1 MIAIELMAVGKK
13 LGNIYSELTLPICT
27 EFGINQSCFDVLM
40 FCANN
45 PEHNTA
51 RDICAVRGIK
61 SGIASVAIDAL
72 IKKGLLER
80 AEDAEDRRIRR
91 LIPTLAAQE
100 LICEGRKIQKN
111 FISTLKSGVTPQEEE
126 IFENVCGKILENIK
140 LFDSEVK

>member
-1 MIAIELMAVGKK
+1 M
-13 LGNIYSELTLPICT
+13 LP
-27 EFGINQSCFDVLM
+27 L
-40 FCANN
+40 
-45 PEHNTA
+45 
-51 RDICAVRGIK
+51 R
-61 SGIASVAIDAL
+61 IDAL